1 MFLQNSINI
10 LFKYHGLN
18 ESTDMVHTSSEASQG
33 FIFLKILSLN
43 LINY

>member
-18 ESTDMVHTSSEASQG
+18 ESTDMWYIHRVKQVRDLYASK
-33 FIFLKILSLN
+33 F
-43 LINY
+43 YP